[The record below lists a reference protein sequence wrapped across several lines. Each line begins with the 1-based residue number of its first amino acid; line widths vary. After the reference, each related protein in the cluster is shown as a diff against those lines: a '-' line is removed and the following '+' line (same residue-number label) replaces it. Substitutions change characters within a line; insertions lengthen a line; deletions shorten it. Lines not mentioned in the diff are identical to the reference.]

1 MTPWVRAVASTAI
14 ILSFAGAAA
23 GAAHADAL
31 GKIGGAV
38 KGAGQAIKKGAQK
51 TGEVI
56 VKGAENTGEAIEKGI
71 EKTGDALSGKPEAE
85 GELVQIPAPDTPRYV
100 FVQQAQT
107 AQTEGD
113 VLVLSGL
120 TPSTYY
126 FSDRP
131 ERTAGHMR
139 HSDFAALW
147 DDESEDGFRNDPPNA
162 ALTTPDQI
170 DDEPIVM
177 ELLTAN
183 YNGED
188 MSFRFKMISG
198 NLPETS
204 VNVAVFIDT
213 NVWSDVNLTK
223 AAEK

>member
-1 MTPWVRAVASTAI
+1 MTPWVRAIASAAI

-23 GAAHADAL
+23 GAAQADAL

-38 KGAGQAIKKGAQK
+38 KGAGKAIKKGAQK

-71 EKTGDALSGKPEAE
+71 EKTGEAISGKPETND
-85 GELVQIPAPDTPRYV
+85 ELVQIPAPDTPRYV

-107 AQTEGD
+107 AKTEGD

-131 ERTAGHMR
+131 VRSAGHMR
-139 HSDFAALW
+139 HTDFAALW
-147 DDESEDGFRNDPPNA
+147 DDDSEESFKNDPPNA
-162 ALTTPDQI
+162 AITTPDQM
-170 DDEPIVM
+170 DDDPIVL
-177 ELLTAN
+177 ELLSAD
-183 YNGED
+183 YNGTD

-198 NLPETS
+198 NLPAAS
-204 VNVAVFIDT
+204 VDVAVFIDT
-213 NVWSDVNLTK
+213 NIWSEVNLTQ

>member
-1 MTPWVRAVASTAI
+1 MTPWVRTIASAAI
-14 ILSFAGAAA
+14 ILSFAGAST
-23 GAAHADAL
+23 GIAHADAL

-38 KGAGQAIKKGAQK
+38 KGAGNAIKKGAQK

-71 EKTGDALSGKPEAE
+71 EKTGEALTGNPETDE
-85 GELVQIPAPDTPRYV
+85 ELVQIPAPDTPRYV

-107 AQTEGD
+107 AKTDGD
-113 VLVLSGL
+113 VLILSGL

-131 ERTAGHMR
+131 VRSAGHMR
-139 HSDFAALW
+139 HTDFAALW
-147 DDESEDGFRNDPPNA
+147 DDQSEDGFRNDPPNA
-162 ALTTPDQI
+162 AVTTPDQI

-183 YNGED
+183 YDGKE

-213 NVWSDVNLTK
+213 NVWSDVNLAK
-223 AAEK
+223 SAEN